1 HDLARVTLTDPLPI
15 STNTR
20 ALHDALPISAMFSGI
35 KSKPR
40 IAEEHDSVS
49 SLIAAVETGIG
60 VAVATE
66 SLACTAGPRLRI
78 IPFLPAPDRKSTR
91 LTPVTF
97 RSRMPSSA

>member
-1 HDLARVTLTDPLPI
+1 
-15 STNTR
+15 
-20 ALHDALPISAMFSGI
+20 MFSGI
-35 KSKPR
+35 KNKPR

-78 IPFLPAPDRKSTR
+78 IPFLPAPESLVIGAAWSKAR
-91 LTPVTF
+91 LTPAVERF
-97 RSRMPSSA
+97 LKCARESASQKM